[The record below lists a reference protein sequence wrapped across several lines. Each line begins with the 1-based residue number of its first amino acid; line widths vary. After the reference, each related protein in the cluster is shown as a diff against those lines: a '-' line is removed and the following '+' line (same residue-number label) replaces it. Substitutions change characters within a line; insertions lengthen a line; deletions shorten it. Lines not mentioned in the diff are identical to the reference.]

1 MAIKD
6 SIFELISPALSQ
18 AGFYC
23 EEITIATPGK
33 HRIITVIVD
42 GDEGLNLDHVTT
54 ATRIVS
60 ELLDSATFLGEAP
73 FTLEVTSPGVDRPLT
88 LPRHWRK
95 NVDRKVRIVFT
106 DGRDA
111 SGRIVSAT
119 EESVTLTEPDA
130 TYDFST
136 IKRAQIEIEFS
147 KVKK

>member
-1 MAIKD
+1 MAVKD
-6 SIFELISPALSQ
+6 LIADLLTPALHE

-23 EEITIATPGK
+23 EDINVANPGK

-42 GDEGLNLDHVTT
+42 GDTSLNLDQVTA
-54 ATRIVS
+54 ATRLVS
-60 ELLDSATFLGEAP
+60 DLLDSADFLGDAP

-106 DGRDA
+106 DGKDA
-111 SGRIVSAT
+111 TGRIVSAD
-119 EESVTLTEPDA
+119 EERVHLSEPDA
-130 TYDFST
+130 TYPLNS
-136 IKRAQIEIEFS
+136 IKRATVEIEFS